1 MEAVGKLTNGELVFM
16 RRTGKNSYRYADKD
30 GNKVDGRKVKKFSKN
45 TTNKGATSVE
55 AEKMKKKTTPKPS
68 VKQAVIKKEKK
79 KQPTYEEMT
88 KEYLKKNP
96 MRKNESVKEYERDK
110 AKAFKKMRLNIEK
123 REMAE
128 FIADQKS
135 KGIYKPTKS
144 VRQEIH
150 EENYNKY
157 LEDYKKKRDEK
168 KNTPKPSVKQAV
180 IKNEIIEK
188 KEEPPVKQ
196 APVKQAPAK
205 QGKQT
210 EEQLAKRRAKYQ
222 ENRAKELARKKAYR
236 EANKDKIDKYQ
247 EQYRASAKG
256 KAYQKAY
263 REENSKIPEPKRT
276 KAEVEAGV
284 KAFGLPKGQE
294 RYAMDINK
302 KIKEDK
308 PRKVRSDKGK
318 ERGKYDRPTKDENLK
333 KYPRPVRK
341 SGESEE
347 VYNVRRGLWEKVVGG
362 RLPPSMLTMKNA
374 VKVAYGDGI
383 TIGGKNMT
391 TSEWIRKIEKE
402 TGRDIERDG
411 LGVGNLK
418 KADIDPDAVY

>member
-1 MEAVGKLTNGELVFM
+1 MSNNNLLTLKTTDGYWEGVGEPIGTID
-16 RRTGKNSYRYADKD
+16 GKNVYSVRRGKNTYKYETRD

-45 TTNKGATSVE
+45 TTNRGATSVE
-55 AEKMKKKTTPKPS
+55 AEKMKKKAKATPKP
-68 VKQAVIKKEKK
+68 
-79 KQPTYEEMT
+79 
-88 KEYLKKNP
+88 
-96 MRKNESVKEYERDK
+96 
-110 AKAFKKMRLNIEK
+110 
-123 REMAE
+123 
-128 FIADQKS
+128 
-135 KGIYKPTKS
+135 
-144 VRQEIH
+144 
-150 EENYNKY
+150 
-157 LEDYKKKRDEK
+157 
-168 KNTPKPSVKQAV
+168 V
-180 IKNEIIEK
+180 IKNEVIKNVIIEK

-196 APVKQAPAK
+196 AKKTTAK

-222 ENRAKELARKKAYR
+222 ENKAKELARKKAYR

-263 REENSKIPEPKRT
+263 REENKKIPEPKRT

-284 KAFGLPKGQE
+284 KAFGLPKGKE
-294 RYAMDINK
+294 RYAVDINK
-302 KIKEDK
+302 KIKENK
-308 PRKVRSDKGK
+308 PRKVRTDKGK
-318 ERGKYDRPTKDENLK
+318 ERGKYDRATKEENLK

-383 TIGGKNMT
+383 TIGGKDMT
-391 TSEWIRKIEKE
+391 TSEWMRKIEKE

>member
-1 MEAVGKLTNGELVFM
+1 MESKKSDMIMKGYDKAYGMPVGKFNGDYVYTNRLSL
-16 RRTGKNSYRYADKD
+16 NRYEYVILDNKRNAK
-30 GNKVDGRKVKKFSKN
+30 KVDGRKIKKF
-45 TTNKGATSVE
+45 NKDDVINLPYYR
-55 AEKMKKKTTPKPS
+55 KKETPKP
-68 VKQAVIKKEKK
+68 VKKATPKPVIKNPLSLKTLAVLNNTDEDFEKK
-79 KQPTYEEMT
+79 R
-88 KEYLKKNP
+88 KERYANLDK
-96 MRKNESVKEYERDK
+96 RDK
-110 AKAFKKMRLNIEK
+110 ALKEYKDQQIKKGRSFKN
-123 REMAE
+123 E
-128 FIADQKS
+128 FIAINNEFDK
-135 KGIYKPTKS
+135 IWA
-144 VRQEIH
+144 
-150 EENYNKY
+150 
-157 LEDYKKKRDEK
+157 KKKRDERK
-168 KNTPKPSVKQAV
+168 AKATPKPV
-180 IKNEIIEK
+180 IKNEVIEK

-196 APVKQAPAK
+196 AKKTTPKQP
-205 QGKQT
+205 KQT

-222 ENRAKELARKKAYR
+222 ENKAKELARKKAYR
-236 EANKDKIDKYQ
+236 DANKEKINEYQ

-263 REENSKIPEPKRT
+263 REENKKIPEPKRT

-284 KAFGLPKGQE
+284 KAFGLPKGKE
-294 RYAMDINK
+294 RYAVDINK
-302 KIKEDK
+302 KIKENK
-308 PRKVRSDKGK
+308 PRKVRTDKGK
-318 ERGKYDRPTKDENLK
+318 ERGKYNRPTKEENIK

-383 TIGGKNMT
+383 TIGGKDMT